1 MSISNTDR
9 FMAEQKKLS
18 CWCRFCGWWLRRK
31 GWTVD
36 SGTLPE
42 KRAIVLGVPHTSFKD
57 FIISYLFYT
66 SVGGTA
72 HVMIKK
78 EFFFFP
84 VGWFLR
90 RVGCIPVDRS
100 NSTALVK
107 SLIEEMNKV
116 EFFHLAI
123 APEGTRKP
131 VKRWKAGFHLIARDT
146 GVPVYA
152 GYFDWGT
159 KHVGIGKRFELTD
172 DPKADLA
179 RLQAYYETLHLTGR
193 HPEGYIT
200 H

>member
-1 MSISNTDR
+1 
-9 FMAEQKKLS
+9 MAKEKLS
-18 CWCRFCGWWLRRK
+18 CWSRFCGWRLRRK

-36 SGTLPE
+36 SGPVPE
-42 KRAIVLGVPHTSFKD
+42 KRAIILGVPHTSFRD

-66 SVGGTA
+66 SLGAKA

-90 RVGCIPVDRS
+90 KVGCIPVDRS
-100 NSTALVK
+100 NAAALVK
-107 SLIEEMNKV
+107 SIIREMNSV
-116 EFFHLAI
+116 DQFHLAI
-123 APEGTRKP
+123 APEGTRKAT
-131 VKRWKAGFHLIARDT
+131 KRWKAGFHLIARET

-152 GYFDWGT
+152 GYFDWKT
-159 KHVGIGKRFELTD
+159 RHVGIGKPFPLTD
-172 DPKADLA
+172 DVNADMK
-179 RLQAYYETLHLTGR
+179 RLQAYYESLGLGGC